1 MTRKKSSISRLA
13 AALLVV
19 LPALLLG
26 ACTKTYD
33 YHDYASK
40 EAFFNHPIDPYK
52 WDYLLTGDPAPEPVC
67 GCLYIETYP
76 HEASISLDGDKAGG
90 STPSQINGV
99 TEGKHV
105 VTIRYGST
113 RVKCTFYQ
121 TESEDHALRISF
133 KDGAPPSVAFDNTV
147 LTSLTALKTTGKPVN
162 NHMNKN
168 EEALPWAEKAVRAF
182 PEDVYHIGTLASV
195 YRDLGRYKEA
205 LSQLELCLK
214 LMKEQNESEDIISK
228 TEEKIKELKKRMM

>member
-1 MTRKKSSISRLA
+1 M
-13 AALLVV
+13 
-19 LPALLLG
+19 
-26 ACTKTYD
+26 
-33 YHDYASK
+33 
-40 EAFFNHPIDPYK
+40 
-52 WDYLLTGDPAPEPVC
+52 
-67 GCLYIETYP
+67 
-76 HEASISLDGDKAGG
+76 
-90 STPSQINGV
+90 
-99 TEGKHV
+99 
-105 VTIRYGST
+105 
-113 RVKCTFYQ
+113 
-121 TESEDHALRISF
+121 
-133 KDGAPPSVAFDNTV
+133 
-147 LTSLTALKTTGKPVN
+147 N